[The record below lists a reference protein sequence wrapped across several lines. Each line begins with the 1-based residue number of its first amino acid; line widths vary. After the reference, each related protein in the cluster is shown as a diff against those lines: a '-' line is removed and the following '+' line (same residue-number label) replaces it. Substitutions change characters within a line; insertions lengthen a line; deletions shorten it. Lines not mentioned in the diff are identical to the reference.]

1 MVFAAYHKAVEG
13 FDPERGSFEAYMQT
27 VVRSSCAYWW
37 RRQGRSDRALAHLK
51 LVSSPA
57 DRSREERAAHNQEVM
72 IEALNPEERAVFAAW
87 ALQKHLGKGRVSAE
101 EIGRGLG
108 LGPRE
113 FDNAKRRLK
122 AQLQKLLDR
131 FGWSPSDLLQGED
144 DVEQTG

>member
-13 FDPERGSFEAYMQT
+13 FDPQRGSFEAYMQA
-27 VVRSSCAYWW
+27 VVRTSCAYWW
-37 RRQGRSDRALAHLK
+37 RRQGRSERARDHLM

-57 DRSREERAAHNQEVM
+57 DRSREERAARNQEAM
-72 IEALNPEERAVFAAW
+72 LEALSPDERAVFSAW

-101 EIGRGLG
+101 EVGRGLG
-108 LGPRE
+108 MGPRE

-122 AQLQKLLDR
+122 AQLRKLLDR
-131 FGWSPSDLLQGED
+131 FGWSTADLLRGED